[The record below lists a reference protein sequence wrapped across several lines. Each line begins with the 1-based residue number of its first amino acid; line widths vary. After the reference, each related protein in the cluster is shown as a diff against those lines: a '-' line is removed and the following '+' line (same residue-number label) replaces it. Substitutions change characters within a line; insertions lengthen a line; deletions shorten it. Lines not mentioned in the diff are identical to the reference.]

1 MARGINK
8 VILVGTCGQDPDVR
22 YLPNGTAVT
31 NLSLATSEQWT
42 DKQSGQK
49 VERTEWHRVSL
60 FGKVAEIAGEYLRKG
75 AQVYIEGKLQT
86 REWEKDGIKR
96 YTTEII
102 VDMQGTMQL
111 LGGRPQGNQ
120 NGYSNDN
127 NGHSGHQEAPRQ
139 QPAPQ
144 PQQAA
149 QEQSSEKPK
158 ASRSRASSKQTAA
171 KAPAPEPALE
181 PGAFADDIPFMDPY
195 RFSWMLV

>member
-8 VILVGTCGQDPDVR
+8 VILVGTCGQDPDCR

-42 DKQSGQK
+42 DKQTGQK
-49 VERTEWHRVSL
+49 VEKTEWHRVSL

-75 AQVYIEGKLQT
+75 SQVYIEGKLQT

-96 YTTEII
+96 YSTEIV

-111 LGGRPQGNQ
+111 LGGRPQGDPQQGQGGGNYNQ
-120 NGYSNDN
+120 S
-127 NGHSGHQEAPRQ
+127 APRPQ
-139 QPAPQ
+139 QSAPQQSAPKQNHNQPQQGDSRPAPQ
-144 PQQAA
+144 QQAP
-149 QEQSSEKPK
+149 QP
-158 ASRSRASSKQTAA
+158 AA
-171 KAPAPEPALE
+171 D
-181 PGAFADDIPFMDPY
+181 FDSFDDDIPFMDPY

>member
-1 MARGINK
+1 MARGVNK
-8 VILVGTCGQDPDVR
+8 VILVGTCGQDPEVR
-22 YLPNGTAVT
+22 YLPNGNAVT

-75 AQVYIEGKLQT
+75 SQCYIEGKLQT

-111 LGGRPQGNQ
+111 LGGRPQNQDGSQQGGNNYNQ
-120 NGYSNDN
+120 
-127 NGHSGHQEAPRQ
+127 APRQQAPQQRPQQAPQQRPAPQ

-144 PQQAA
+144 PAA
-149 QEQSSEKPK
+149 DFDS
-158 ASRSRASSKQTAA
+158 
-171 KAPAPEPALE
+171 
-181 PGAFADDIPFMDPY
+181 FDDDSPF
-195 RFSWMLV
+195 